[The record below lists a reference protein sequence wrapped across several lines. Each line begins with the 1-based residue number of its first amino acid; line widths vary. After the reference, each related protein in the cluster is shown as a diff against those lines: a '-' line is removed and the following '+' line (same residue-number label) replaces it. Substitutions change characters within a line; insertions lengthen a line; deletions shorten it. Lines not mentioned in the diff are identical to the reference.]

1 MPFFCIT
8 FHNRGGVDLCP
19 VCLTSYEKDGVD
31 QMIRRLALARAD
43 RVPFK
48 DWTLDTFTDG

>member
-43 RVPFK
+43 RF
-48 DWTLDTFTDG
+48 LSRIGH